1 MSGHAR
7 LGPSNKRWPHCPGSI
22 REEEPY
28 PDIAGAAAIDGT
40 GSHLLLEMCLQ
51 NGVRAETYDGQIIGV
66 NHEDNP
72 MGWLVSIDR
81 IERVQQGLDY
91 VSRRHAELTEDYVG
105 CTIRITAESHS
116 NPGENIGRDDWWG
129 TVDITI
135 EVVNP
140 FDTVVFIEVID
151 YKDGRGWVGAKDN
164 TQLLSYLIGKMD
176 LNEGLPKCRATIVQP
191 KTNPSVRYD
200 EPSIGAMRCHIKTLT
215 AAAAATDDPNAPLIS
230 GDHCTWCKH
239 GRAKNCTAKSE
250 QALGRIST
258 MENTEAVSGSLFEII
273 GQTFGDITL
282 MPSEKL
288 EELADAKAGLMEVFE
303 RVDIELQRRIDDPD
317 DNTVTRYAMLPG
329 KGSNGWI
336 KDPEKTDEENEKI
349 IADMLKGRR
358 LKKGDIYPAKLIT
371 VPAAMKLDILTDDQ
385 KKAIQKKFIK
395 NTPGKKT
402 LKKVRTS
409 AEPEDK
415 TAIFADVG
423 ANPAPEVSFI

>member
-7 LGPSNKRWPHCPGSI
+7 LGPSNLRWPHCPGSI

-40 GSHLLLEMCLQ
+40 GSHLLLEECLL
-51 NGVRAETYDGQIIGV
+51 NGVRAEAYDGQIIGV
-66 NHEDNP
+66 NHPDNP

-91 VSRRHAELTEDYVG
+91 VSRRHAELTAEYAG
-105 CTIRITAESHS
+105 CTISITAESHS
-116 NPGENIGRDDWWG
+116 NPGAHIERDDWWG

-140 FDTVVFIEVID
+140 FNTIVFIEVID

-164 TQLLSYLIGKMD
+164 TQLLSYLIGKMNIVD
-176 LNEGLPKCRATIVQP
+176 GLPQCRATIVQP

-200 EPSIGAMRCHIKTLT
+200 EPSTGAMRYHIETLT

-250 QALGRIST
+250 KALKEVKGMTDEPTYIGQR
-258 MENTEAVSGSLFEII
+258 NLFEVINE
-273 GQTFGDITL
+273 TFGDIKL
-282 MPSEKL
+282 MSSEKL

-303 RVDIELQRRIDDPD
+303 RVDIELQRRIEDPED
-317 DNTVTRYAMLPG
+317 TTVTGYAMLPG
-329 KGSNGWI
+329 RGSSAWNA
-336 KDPEKTDEENEKI
+336 DEEVIVK
-349 IADMLKGRR
+349 MLKGRR
-358 LKKGDIYPAKLIT
+358 LKKDDIYPAKLIS
-371 VPAAMKLDILTDDQ
+371 PAAVMKLDSLTDDQ
-385 KKAIQKKFIK
+385 KKAIEKKFIEK
-395 NTPGKKT
+395 KSGKLT
-402 LKKVRTS
+402 LKQVRQS

-423 ANPAPEVSFI
+423 ENPAPVSFI